1 MGHSPCSYTTCTCD
15 TEAPAQKPCK
25 KAQPEHRLSMCRQA
39 NARAV
44 AHKHTPSC
52 CGCCYCFGVCWEPA
66 RSVYVYLWM
75 SVVCTCAGVCVCMQ
89 MCECVCVHMCLHVC
103 MCVCVRVRTCVY
115 DYLPLHVQCIL
126 YICVLV
132 VCLSVNYNHHSIIGN
147 YNHYSVS
154 VIYNRYS
161 RTFTLQ
167 TAPKDALARFS
178 QKTRIPAAKTCLWLR
193 PTLMPNA
200 CFLYTRTHSLWKSKW
215 YTHVHIHTYV
225 YTRRVYTHIRIHTT
239 CVYTRTYTHMRVYT
253 HVHIHTRI
261 YIMCVC
267 TLTSDIRGPGNSR
280 PRCCSAMVWSWSPS
294 CTHNMFKS
302 ILT

>member
-103 MCVCVRVRTCVY
+103 MCVCVYVCVRVCTTTCHCMYNVSY
-115 DYLPLHVQCIL
+115 TFACWWY
-126 YICVLV
+126 VLV
-132 VCLSVNYNHHSIIGN
+132 SIITITLLLAITTITLLASFTTVTLELSH
-147 YNHYSVS
+147 YNFPH
-154 VIYNRYS
+154 
-161 RTFTLQ
+161 
-167 TAPKDALARFS
+167 
-178 QKTRIPAAKTCLWLR
+178 
-193 PTLMPNA
+193 
-200 CFLYTRTHSLWKSKW
+200 
-215 YTHVHIHTYV
+215 
-225 YTRRVYTHIRIHTT
+225 
-239 CVYTRTYTHMRVYT
+239 
-253 HVHIHTRI
+253 
-261 YIMCVC
+261 
-267 TLTSDIRGPGNSR
+267 
-280 PRCCSAMVWSWSPS
+280 
-294 CTHNMFKS
+294 
-302 ILT
+302 

>member
-167 TAPKDALARFS
+167 FSPLKLLQTNCTKGRSGSLQSKNKDSCGKNLFVITAH
-178 QKTRIPAAKTCLWLR
+178 
-193 PTLMPNA
+193 PNA
-200 CFLYTRTHSLWKSKW
+200 QRMFLVHTHTQSLEEQVVYTRT
-215 YTHVHIHTYV
+215 YTHV
-225 YTRRVYTHIRIHTT
+225 RIHTT
-239 CVYTRTYTHMRVYT
+239 CVYTHTYTHDVCIHTYIYTHACVYTRTYTHTYIHNVC
-253 HVHIHTRI
+253 VHT
-261 YIMCVC
+261 YQ
-267 TLTSDIRGPGNSR
+267 
-280 PRCCSAMVWSWSPS
+280 W
-294 CTHNMFKS
+294 
-302 ILT
+302 